1 MRENYYNN
9 SKDYINRWIVSYA
22 DLITLLLAFFLVLYS
37 VNVTKYQ
44 EHKVSTKTEI
54 SQTALSDKH
63 TNLEK
68 TIQEKLLNIEDA
80 QLLKDSRG
88 YILRINNDLLF
99 DEGNSELNSKS
110 EETLNKIV
118 EILAKI
124 KNFVIIEGHT
134 DSTPIKTEK
143 YPSNWELST
152 GRATNLIK
160 YLVEKGNIS
169 PERLSAVGYGEYVPV
184 ADNTSNNGRKLNRR
198 VDIIILE
205 NWIGD

>member
-1 MRENYYNN
+1 MREEYYSN
-9 SKDYINRWIVSYA
+9 SKDYINRWIISYA

-37 VNVTKYQ
+37 INVTKYQ
-44 EHKVSTKTEI
+44 EHKVSINSETVSSK
-54 SQTALSDKH
+54 LSDKQL
-63 TNLEK
+63 NLEK
-68 TIQEKLLNIEDA
+68 AIQDKLLNIEDV

-88 YILRINNDLLF
+88 YILRINNNLLF
-99 DEGNSELNSKS
+99 DEGSSDLNKNSEQ
-110 EETLNKIV
+110 TLSKIV

-160 YLVEKGNIS
+160 YLIEKGNIS
-169 PERLSAVGYGEYVPV
+169 PERLSAVGYGEYVPI

>member
-37 VNVTKYQ
+37 INVTKYQ
-44 EHKVSTKTEI
+44 EHKVSIKAET
-54 SQTALSDKH
+54 SQTTLSEKH
-63 TNLEK
+63 TSIEK

-88 YILRINNDLLF
+88 YIIRINNDLLF
-99 DEGNSELNSKS
+99 DEGSSDLNSNS
-110 EETLNKIV
+110 QETLNKIV

-160 YLVEKGNIS
+160 YLVEKGKIS
-169 PERLSAVGYGEYVPV
+169 PERLSAVGYGEYVPI

-205 NWIGD
+205 NWIGE

>member
-1 MRENYYNN
+1 MREEYYGN
-9 SKDYINRWIVSYA
+9 SKDYINRWIISYA

-37 VNVTKYQ
+37 INVTKYQ
-44 EHKVSTKTEI
+44 EHKVSIKPETVSSK
-54 SQTALSDKH
+54 LSDKQL
-63 TNLEK
+63 NLEK
-68 TIQEKLLNIEDA
+68 TIQDKLHNIEDV

-99 DEGNSELNSKS
+99 DEGSSELNNNS
-110 EETLNKIV
+110 EETLKKIV

>member
-1 MRENYYNN
+1 MREDYYSN

-37 VNVTKYQ
+37 INVTKYQ
-44 EHKVSTKTEI
+44 EHKITHTPEI
-54 SQTALSDKH
+54 KH
-63 TNLEK
+63 ETLKDGYLDIEK
-68 TIQEKLLNIEDA
+68 TVQDKLLNIKDI
-80 QLLKDSRG
+80 QLLKDTRG
-88 YILRINNDLLF
+88 YIIRINNDLLF
-99 DEGNSELNSKS
+99 DEGSSELNQNS
-110 EETLNKIV
+110 ESTLNKVV

-124 KNFVIIEGHT
+124 KNPVIIEGHT

-160 YLVEKGNIS
+160 YMVDTGKIS

-198 VDIIILE
+198 VDIIILQ
-205 NWIGD
+205 NWIGE

>member
-1 MRENYYNN
+1 MREDYYSN

-37 VNVTKYQ
+37 INVTKYQ
-44 EHKVSTKTEI
+44 EHKVSNLSEI
-54 SQTALSDKH
+54 KH
-63 TNLEK
+63 ETLKESYLDIEK
-68 TIQEKLLNIEDA
+68 NIQDKLLNIKDI
-80 QLLKDSRG
+80 QLLKDTRG
-88 YILRINNDLLF
+88 YIIRINNDLLF
-99 DEGNSELNSKS
+99 EEGSSELNQNS
-110 EETLNKIV
+110 ESTLNKV
-118 EILAKI
+118 AEILAKI
-124 KNFVIIEGHT
+124 KNPVIIEGHT

-160 YLVEKGNIS
+160 YFVDTGKIN

-198 VDIIILE
+198 VDIIILQ
-205 NWIGD
+205 NWIGE